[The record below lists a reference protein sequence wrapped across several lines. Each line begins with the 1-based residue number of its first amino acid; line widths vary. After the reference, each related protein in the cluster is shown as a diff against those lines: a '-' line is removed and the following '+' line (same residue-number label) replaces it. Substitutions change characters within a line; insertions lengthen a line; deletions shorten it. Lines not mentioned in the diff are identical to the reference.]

1 MNSKFFGNFSPP
13 YSSILNFSGMPTNSE
28 VPGNSVPI
36 SVRTRRG
43 SIFDRGGMES
53 LNNFASSVQRSVNY
67 LSTSYDSHHN
77 RSPILSADVLSP
89 LLGSESSH
97 HYVFKNA
104 TTPSREDSASNITA
118 NYQSIMDSGHL
129 LTPTISEDI
138 EIEYEDDE
146 IIKIVAHKSTPTQT
160 IFNSIN
166 VLIGLGVFSIPLAFH
181 LSGWVLG
188 IISLTFAA
196 YSTKMAAILLGRVMK
211 EYPHLRTYQD
221 IGVYVFGRKIGI
233 FILITFTL
241 DLLGAGLSMIIM
253 FADSF
258 NTLFPSIEPLDLKL
272 LIVSILFVLNF
283 MPLRLLSFLS
293 LVGIICTST
302 TCVTIFIAGFLK
314 KESPGSLL
322 ETLPTNLWPLSTVDF
337 FFALGLHL
345 APWGGLSTF
354 PEIYTDMALPERYA
368 SCMNFSFSFAYLVDL
383 LTGVLGFLMFGSI
396 IEDEVTKSIL
406 KTEGYPRIIGTIVVV
421 LMGFLPISKL
431 PLVSRPII
439 TALDTFTNSHDN
451 YFVYVGNRVGVS
463 VVYLIL
469 SLLLTNFGVVMSL
482 LGSAICFVI
491 CITLPLAYY
500 LWLFPEIGKSEKI
513 LWWVILSISI
523 FGAIGGTLAVIL
535 KTFV

>member
-1 MNSKFFGNFSPP
+1 MPHNSDNIGSP
-13 YSSILNFSGMPTNSE
+13 GA
-28 VPGNSVPI
+28 I
-36 SVRTRRG
+36 SMRGRRG
-43 SIFDRGGMES
+43 SFLDRGGMES

-67 LSTSYDSHHN
+67 LSTSYDSHH
-77 RSPILSADVLSP
+77 RGSPVLGSIGVTSP
-89 LLGSESSH
+89 LIDAASH
-97 HYVFKNA
+97 HYVFKTGSSPA
-104 TTPSREDSASNITA
+104 ELAPISNTA
-118 NYQSIMDSGHL
+118 NYQSILDSGHL
-129 LTPTISEDI
+129 LTPTISE
-138 EIEYEDDE
+138 EIEVEYENDE
-146 IIKIVAHKSTPTQT
+146 IVKIITYKSTPTQT

-188 IISLTFAA
+188 LVSLTFAA

-211 EYPHLRTYQD
+211 QYPHLRTYQD
-221 IGVYVFGRKIGI
+221 IGVYVFGQKIGG
-233 FILITFTL
+233 FILLTFAL

-258 NTLFPSIEPLDLKL
+258 NTLFPSIQSFDLKIF
-272 LIVSILFVLNF
+272 IVSILFILNF

-302 TCVTIFIAGFLK
+302 TCVTIFIAGILK
-314 KESPGSLL
+314 TQSPGSLIQ
-322 ETLPTNLWPLSTVDF
+322 TLPTNLWPLSTVDF

-354 PEIYTDMALPERYA
+354 PEIYMDMAVPQKYD

-396 IEDEVTKSIL
+396 IEDEVTKSVL
-406 KTEGYPRIIGTIVVV
+406 KTEGYPKIIGTIVVV

-439 TALDTFTNSHDN
+439 TTLDAMTSAGENN
-451 YFVYVGNRVGVS
+451 VVYVLNRLGVS

-469 SLLLTNFGVVMSL
+469 SLILTNFGVVMSL

-500 LWLFPEIGKSEKI
+500 LWLFKDLSRGERIW
-513 LWWVILSISI
+513 WWVILLISVI
-523 FGAIGGTLAVIL
+523 GAIGGTLAVVL
-535 KTFV
+535 KIFV